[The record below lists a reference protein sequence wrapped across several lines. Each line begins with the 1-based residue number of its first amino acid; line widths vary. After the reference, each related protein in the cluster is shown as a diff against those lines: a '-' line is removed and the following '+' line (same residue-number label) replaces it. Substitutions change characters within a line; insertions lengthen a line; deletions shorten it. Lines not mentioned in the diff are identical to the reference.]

1 MSLRLNIGSEQKKVL
16 DDLITQRL
24 WAKLVMRKW
33 LNRSASEPD
42 YGADTED
49 ESENV
54 DVGLE
59 NYYSSSDEGSCF
71 FFLALSQESPVHL
84 FRLPKPFK
92 SV

>member
-1 MSLRLNIGSEQKKVL
+1 MSLRLNIGSEKKKKKVL

-42 YGADTED
+42 YGADSED

-71 FFLALSQESPVHL
+71 FFLSLLRSHRSSFPVT
-84 FRLPKPFK
+84 
-92 SV
+92 